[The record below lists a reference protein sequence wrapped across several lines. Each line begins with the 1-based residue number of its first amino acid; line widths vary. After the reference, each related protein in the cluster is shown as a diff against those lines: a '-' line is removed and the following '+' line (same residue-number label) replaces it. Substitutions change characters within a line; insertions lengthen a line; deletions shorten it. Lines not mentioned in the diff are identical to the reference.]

1 MASSAVLPTSLLRE
15 FVRTFIILKFN
26 KPSNSVKNTFP
37 PIILIFR
44 KSVGLF
50 KLSQAFPA
58 CPYSISIMRKMK
70 MENWWKNS

>member
-1 MASSAVLPTSLLRE
+1 MASSAVLPTSLLKE
-15 FVRTFIILKFN
+15 FVRTFIMLKFN
-26 KPSNSVKNTFP
+26 NPSNSVKNIFP

-50 KLSQAFPA
+50 KHSQAFPV
-58 CPYSISIMRKMK
+58 CPYNISIVWKMK